1 MGKERK
7 ESKKSKAGEA
17 KKQGRKKEER
27 KIEISKDIA
36 INELLE
42 KHPELIEFFIQRGHF
57 CIGCPYANETLE
69 EFCLSHGISLKK
81 FKKEIEEFLKK

>member
-1 MGKERK
+1 MRGKRK
-7 ESKKSKAGEA
+7 ESKKNKAREA
-17 KKQGRKKEER
+17 KKQGKKEER
-27 KIEISKDIA
+27 KIEIGKDTT

-69 EFCLSHGISLKK
+69 EFCLSHGINFKK